1 MDQNR
6 NQNQDQTRNQD
17 QDRNQNQGAQGAG
30 QDNTRN
36 QDRPNQNANK
46 EQAEGSRGNVRSNEG
61 SAQQGAGIT
70 NRPLDQEQDEQA
82 QVPPRGQTKDEEQ
95 GNA

>member
-6 NQNQDQTRNQD
+6 NQNQGE
-17 QDRNQNQGAQGAG
+17 QGQAD
-30 QDNTRN
+30 DNTRN

-46 EQAEGSRGNVRSNEG
+46 EQAEGSRDNVRANDG

-82 QVPPRGQTKDEEQ
+82 QVPPRGQTKDEER

>member
-1 MDQNR
+1 MDQN
-6 NQNQDQTRNQD
+6 Q
-17 QDRNQNQGAQGAG
+17 NQNQGGQGQG
-30 QDNTRN
+30 QDTRN

-46 EQAEGSRGNVRSNEG
+46 EQAEGSRETVRANEG

-70 NRPLDQEQDEQA
+70 NRPLDEEQNEQA
-82 QVPPRGQTKDEEQ
+82 QVPPRGQTKDEER

>member
-6 NQNQDQTRNQD
+6 NQNQGE
-17 QDRNQNQGAQGAG
+17 QGQG
-30 QDNTRN
+30 QETTRN

-46 EQAEGSRGNVRSNEG
+46 EQAEGSRENVREG

-70 NRPLDQEQDEQA
+70 NRPLDQEQNEQA

>member
-1 MDQNR
+1 M
-6 NQNQDQTRNQD
+6 D
-17 QDRNQNQGAQGAG
+17 QDRNQNQGEQGRG
-30 QDNTRN
+30 DESTRN

-46 EQAEGSRGNVRSNEG
+46 EQAEGSRENVRANEG

-70 NRPLDQEQDEQA
+70 NRPLEQEQNEQA
-82 QVPPRGQTKDEEQ
+82 QVPPRGQTKDEER